1 MPGWSGCPI
10 QLHLQLLLVLERV
23 GFIIPGLQIK
33 TLKMTE
39 IETFSPD
46 LRQCLHVLI
55 QLLCFFFFFFLFSWL
70 SVACRS

>member
-1 MPGWSGCPI
+1 MDGKCQVG
-10 QLHLQLLLVLERV
+10 QGVLYSYIYSYFFGPERV

-46 LRQCLHVLI
+46 LRQCLLCSNTTA
-55 QLLCFFFFFFLFSWL
+55 CFFFFFFFLAECGL
-70 SVACRS
+70 